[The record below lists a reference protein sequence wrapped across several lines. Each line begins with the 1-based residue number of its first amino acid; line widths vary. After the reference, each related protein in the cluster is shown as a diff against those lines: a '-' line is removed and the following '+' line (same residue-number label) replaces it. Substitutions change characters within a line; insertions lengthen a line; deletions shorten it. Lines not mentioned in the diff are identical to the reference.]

1 MTSRFSPTALIA
13 ATVAA
18 SALMSHDPAAA
29 CDRVAVRAFA
39 ARAVTVVP
47 LQFAASAVALG
58 DTSCCGSAVAAAVA
72 PQVAPLTV
80 TPLAIAPLAVV
91 PLYAE
96 PLYAEPLAVPVQVHA
111 TKVRAA
117 RTAMVRPQVVRPAR
131 VRSVTRVR
139 TSVR

>member
-1 MTSRFSPTALIA
+1 MSSRLSLSALIA

-18 SALMSHDPAAA
+18 SALISHDPAAA
-29 CDRVAVRAFA
+29 CDRVAVRTFA
-39 ARAVTVVP
+39 ARAVTVAP
-47 LQFAASAVALG
+47 LHVAASAAVLG

-72 PQVAPLTV
+72 PQAAPLTV
-80 TPLAIAPLAVV
+80 TPLAVAPLVVV

-117 RTAMVRPQVVRPAR
+117 RGAIVRPLVVRPAR
-131 VRSVTRVR
+131 VRSITRVR
-139 TSVR
+139 TAVR

>member
-1 MTSRFSPTALIA
+1 MTSRISLTALIA

-39 ARAVTVVP
+39 ARAVAIAP
-47 LQFAASAVALG
+47 LHVAASPIVPG

-80 TPLAIAPLAVV
+80 TPLAVAPLAVV

-96 PLYAEPLAVPVQVHA
+96 PLAVPVRVHA